1 MRLRDR
7 VEIYRDQDTRVMT
20 VKAAV
25 SYRKWDRFSEGG
37 NLVVGV
43 ISIDE
48 LVCIIP
54 AVVSEEDIG
63 AVVWRG
69 TYYNRVGEVKI
80 YRRNGRDHHYEI
92 RLRQ

>member
-7 VEIYRDQDTRVMT
+7 VEVYRDNDTRVMS
-20 VKAAV
+20 VKAEV

-54 AVVSEEDIG
+54 AVLPESEIG

-69 TYYNRVGEVKI
+69 KYYNRVGEVKV
-80 YRRNGRDHHYEI
+80 YRRNGKDHHYEI
-92 RLRQ
+92 RLGQ